1 MSRESNQHSR
11 TPYKFGRRGFFKRLV
26 TPLLLFPWLSSGIK
40 LWSKRGWK
48 VRGFSSPPLLNK
60 SSRVVIVRNP
70 QVIAE
75 SGTINT
81 GVLTKMVGAGVKTA
95 CDKPTPSD
103 AWRSLFGP
111 NDVVGIKVNCLG
123 LSSHPEL
130 VDAIVE
136 GLKSAGVKE
145 EYIIIWDK
153 TNRDLERAGFTINTG
168 KTGVK
173 CCGTNALQGGYEPEP
188 TILGSVGSCFST
200 ILTKYTSAL
209 INVPVL
215 KDHDLAGVSIALK
228 NFYGAI
234 HNPNKYHDNNCDP
247 YIAEVNSHPDIKKKV
262 RLVIC
267 DALVV
272 QYHGGPSYKAKGAWD
287 YRGVLV
293 SLDPVALDRVGA
305 KIIEDRRQEMGLPSL
320 GEVGRP
326 PKHIATAASM
336 GLGVDKLEEIEV
348 ISL

>member
-1 MSRESNQHSR
+1 M
-11 TPYKFGRRGFFKRLV
+11 
-26 TPLLLFPWLSSGIK
+26 
-40 LWSKRGWK
+40 
-48 VRGFSSPPLLNK
+48 
-60 SSRVVIVRNP
+60 VIVRNP

-75 SGTINT
+75 GGKIDTRI
-81 GVLTKMVGAGVKTA
+81 LREMVWEGVKAA
-95 CDKPTPSD
+95 CEKPTPSE
-103 AWRSLFGP
+103 AWQSLFRP
-111 NDVVGIKVNCLG
+111 EDVVGIKVNCLAGSG

-130 VDAIVE
+130 ADAIVE

-145 EYIIIWDK
+145 GYIIIWDK
-153 TNRDLERAGFTINTG
+153 TNRDLERAGFSINAG
-168 KTGVK
+168 KEGIK
-173 CCGTNALQGGYEPEP
+173 CVGTNALEGGYEPEP
-188 TILGSVGSCFST
+188 TILGAVGSCFST
-200 ILTKYTSAL
+200 ILTKYTTAQVS
-209 INVPVL
+209 IPVL

-293 SLDPVALDRVGA
+293 SFDPVALDAVGA
-305 KIIEDRRQEMGLPSL
+305 KIIEDKRREMGLPSL
-320 GEVGRP
+320 EQVGRP
-326 PKHIATAASM
+326 PKHIATAGRM
-336 GLGVDKLEEIEV
+336 GLGVDNLEEIEIV
-348 ISL
+348 RI

>member
-1 MSRESNQHSR
+1 M
-11 TPYKFGRRGFFKRLV
+11 
-26 TPLLLFPWLSSGIK
+26 
-40 LWSKRGWK
+40 
-48 VRGFSSPPLLNK
+48 
-60 SSRVVIVRNP
+60 VIVRNP

-75 SGTINT
+75 GGKIDTRI
-81 GVLTKMVGAGVKTA
+81 LKEMLWEGVKAA
-95 CDKPTPSD
+95 CEKPTTSQ
-103 AWRSLFGP
+103 AWQSLFSP
-111 NDVVGIKVNCLG
+111 DDVVGIKVNCLAGSG
-123 LSSHPEL
+123 LSSHREL
-130 VDAIVE
+130 ADAIAE

-153 TNRDLERAGFTINTG
+153 TNRDLERAGFSINTG
-168 KTGVK
+168 KKGVK
-173 CCGTNALQGGYEPEP
+173 CVGTNALEGGYEPEP
-188 TILGSVGSCFST
+188 TILGAVGSCFST
-200 ILTKYTSAL
+200 ILTKYTSAQVS
-209 INVPVL
+209 VPVL

-293 SLDPVALDRVGA
+293 SLDPVALDAVGA
-305 KIIEDRRQEMGLPSL
+305 RIIEDKRREMGLPSL
-320 GEVGRP
+320 AQVGRP
-326 PKHIATAASM
+326 PKHIATAGKM
-336 GLGVDKLEEIEV
+336 GLGVDNLEEIEIV
-348 ISL
+348 RI